1 MYNILQKSLR
11 REKNGICWTIC
22 NNTSILH
29 VICICI
35 AYWALHSLRLDQFLK
50 GYSTQLQVCMIFLAI
65 LMGTAVSNFIVD
77 LLQYSTQIKY
87 LF

>member
-1 MYNILQKSLR
+1 MEYVGQFAI
-11 REKNGICWTIC
+11 
-22 NNTSILH
+22 TSILH

-65 LMGTAVSNFIVD
+65 LMV
-77 LLQYSTQIKY
+77 LQ
-87 LF
+87 

>member
-1 MYNILQKSLR
+1 MEYVGQFAIIHLF
-11 REKNGICWTIC
+11 
-22 NNTSILH
+22 LH

-65 LMGTAVSNFIVD
+65 LMV
-77 LLQYSTQIKY
+77 LQ
-87 LF
+87 

>member
-1 MYNILQKSLR
+1 MEYVGQFAIIHLF
-11 REKNGICWTIC
+11 
-22 NNTSILH
+22 LH

-35 AYWALHSLRLDQFLK
+35 AYWALHSLRLDQFFKK

-87 LF
+87 LFLKMNFY

>member
-1 MYNILQKSLR
+1 MYMYCVL
-11 REKNGICWTIC
+11 GITFSQI
-22 NNTSILH
+22 
-29 VICICI
+29 
-35 AYWALHSLRLDQFLK
+35 DQFLK